1 MGRFIKLAA
10 PEEPAEEDPLSGVAN
25 LFDVSIVFIVG
36 LMITM
41 FSVYNMGDLMNAK
54 SEVTMVKTDA
64 DGHQEI
70 IEKRGQTIKAYKLTG
85 QTGTG
90 NGSRLGTAY
99 RLASG
104 QIIYV
109 PDEAA
114 KAGAPPA
121 AGEKGAAGGAAPGP
135 TP

>member
-25 LFDVSIVFIVG
+25 LFDVSVVFIVV

-109 PDEAA
+109 PDTPPN
-114 KAGAPPA
+114 GAP
-121 AGEKGAAGGAAPGP
+121 AGSKGAAGGAAPGP